1 MRISS
6 LARPL
11 AGLVLAAL
19 SAAAAA
25 QIKVGV
31 TISTSGPAASLG
43 IPEKNTVPLM
53 PTSIGGQKIEY
64 VVLDDASD
72 SVKAAGN
79 ARKFITEDKVDVIF
93 GSSTTPN
100 SLAMIDVAAEGRTPM
115 IAIASS
121 LRIVDPVDAKRHWV
135 FKTPQND
142 AHMMTAMS
150 QHMSDK
156 GLKKIGVIGFNDAYG
171 EGVITE
177 FGKLAAVRKLD
188 IVASERY
195 ARADTS
201 VTAQVVKLIAA
212 NPDAVLIAASGT
224 PAVLPAFTLRER
236 GYKGQIYFTDG
247 VVNNDFLRVGG
258 KAIEGAYLPAGP
270 VVVAR
275 DLPDSNPIKKV
286 ALDFARRYEELN
298 GKGSMNSFAA
308 HAWNASLMLE
318 RVVPVA
324 LKTGAKPG
332 TEAFREALRD
342 ALEGIHELVT
352 THGVMNMSKTDHM
365 GFDQRARVMVQI
377 KDGGWTLAK

>member
-1 MRISS
+1 MRITS

-11 AGLVLAAL
+11 ATLALAAV
-19 SAAAAA
+19 SAATSA
-25 QIKVGV
+25 QIKVGI

-53 PTSIGGQKIEY
+53 PATIAGQKVEY

-79 ARKFITEDKVDVIF
+79 ARKFISEDKVDIIF

-100 SLAMIDVAAEGRTPM
+100 SLAMIDVAAEGKTPM

-156 GLKKIGVIGFNDAYG
+156 GLKKIGIIGFNDAYG

-201 VTAQVVKLIAA
+201 VTAQVLKLVAA
-212 NPDAVLIAASGT
+212 NPDAIFVGAVTAPAALPQAALI
-224 PAVLPAFTLRER
+224 ER
-236 GYKGQIYFTDG
+236 GFWGRVYHTHG
-247 VVNNDFLRVGG
+247 VLNRDFLRDR
-258 KAIEGAYLPAGP
+258 KST
-270 VVVAR
+270 R
-275 DLPDSNPIKKV
+275 
-286 ALDFARRYEELN
+286 LN
-298 GKGSMNSFAA
+298 SS
-308 HAWNASLMLE
+308 H
-318 RVVPVA
+318 
-324 LKTGAKPG
+324 
-332 TEAFREALRD
+332 
-342 ALEGIHELVT
+342 
-352 THGVMNMSKTDHM
+352 TDISRM
-365 GFDQRARVMVQI
+365 PSSA
-377 KDGGWTLAK
+377 